1 MRRDTGTEELVY
13 HDQNDKRLCSG
24 ISEAVRDLVRAICAV
39 STAIGKMSA
48 RSGGGMTAMAGRA
61 HRRV

>member
-1 MRRDTGTEELVY
+1 MRRDVGAEELACR
-13 HDQNDKRLCSG
+13 DPNDKRLRSG
-24 ISEAVRDLVRAICAV
+24 VSEVVRDLVRAICAV

-48 RSGGGMTAMAGRA
+48 RSGGGMTAMAGRT